1 MVLTIQLC
9 YVGLNCVWNLSL
21 LYRQICSALS
31 HMHPFFFFFLTAY
44 PIAFQFMPFG
54 WLIIFLKNTGRAY
67 ICACRFLFVIHRFF
81 AKCVCFADLLL
92 WLPFAYVESTGI
104 LDPVLLVAKTC
115 FPSGHIQYLFSVN
128 FECLVIYNQS
138 VTRQSQWD
146 FEDPLTEVY

>member
-31 HMHPFFFFFLTAY
+31 HLHPFFLLFIFFFNHLPY
-44 PIAFQFMPFG
+44 SFPVYAF
-54 WLIIFLKNTGRAY
+54 WVADDFLKNTGRAY

-81 AKCVCFADLLL
+81 AKCVCFANLLL
-92 WLPFAYVESTGI
+92 WLPFADVESTGI

-115 FPSGHIQYLFSVN
+115 FSSGHIQYLFSVN

-146 FEDPLTEVY
+146 FEDP